1 MSAANPL
8 HAPPLCVALDH
19 TLIRSSSAL
28 EGLLRLLKTNIL
40 LAPLALLWLLR
51 GRAYFRSQV
60 AQRVRLDP
68 ANLPYNHELLE
79 WLRAERA
86 SGRRVYLCTGAH
98 ETVATDV
105 AAHLQ
110 IFDGVLGSNESV
122 HLEGARKTKLL
133 EERFGTSFDYLG
145 NEGVATRGV
154 DAARVRPARRSRL
167 KSWIRALRIY
177 QWAKNVL
184 IFVPALVS
192 HRIVELPVLQ
202 EAIVA
207 FLCFGICASGNYLI
221 NDLLDL
227 EADRAHARKRTRPFA
242 SGELSLGQG
251 MLAAPLLLLL
261 GIGTALVTLGP
272 MFVGVLL
279 LYLVGT
285 FWYSWHL
292 KRVAMVDVLTLAGLY
307 TVRVI
312 AGGAAIDVAPSFWLL
327 AFSMFM
333 FLSLALVKRYTELHS
348 ALGQGKSAASGRG
361 YTTDDLTLLLS
372 CGTSSAFIS
381 VMVLALYVNE
391 GSETLYRYPQ
401 ALWLLCPLMLYWVCR
416 VWLKTYRGEL
426 HDDPVVF
433 ALRDRP
439 SLLVVCLCG
448 ALVVAA
454 T

>member
-1 MSAANPL
+1 MAALPTTP
-8 HAPPLCVALDH
+8 APLCVALDH

-28 EGLLRLLKTNIL
+28 EGLLRLLKTNML

-51 GRAYFRSQV
+51 GRAYFRAQV
-60 AQRVRLDP
+60 ARRVRLDP
-68 ANLPYNHELLE
+68 ANLPWNQELLE

-86 SGRRVYLCTGAH
+86 GGRRLYLCTSAH

-105 AAHLQ
+105 AEHLQ
-110 IFDGVLGSNESV
+110 LFDGVLGSSESV
-122 HLEGARKTKLL
+122 SLHGPRKVQLL
-133 EERFGTSFDYLG
+133 EERFGGSGFDYVG
-145 NEGVATRGV
+145 NEGT
-154 DAARVRPARRSRL
+154 AARGPGAQHLLPAKHSRL

-177 QWAKNVL
+177 QWAKNTL
-184 IFVPALVS
+184 IFIPALVS
-192 HRIVELPVLQ
+192 HRIVELPVL
-202 EAIVA
+202 EDAIIA
-207 FLCFGICASGNYLI
+207 FLCFGVCASGNYLI

-242 SGELSLGQG
+242 SGALPLGQG
-251 MLAAPLLLLL
+251 MLAAPLLLVL
-261 GIGTALVTLGP
+261 GITTAWLTLGP
-272 MFVGVLL
+272 LFVGVLL

-312 AGGAAIDVAPSFWLL
+312 AGGAAIAVAPSFWLL

-348 ALGQGKSAASGRG
+348 ALGQGQSAARGRG

-391 GSETLYRYPQ
+391 GSEVLYRYPQ

-448 ALVVAA
+448 VLVIA
-454 T
+454 TT